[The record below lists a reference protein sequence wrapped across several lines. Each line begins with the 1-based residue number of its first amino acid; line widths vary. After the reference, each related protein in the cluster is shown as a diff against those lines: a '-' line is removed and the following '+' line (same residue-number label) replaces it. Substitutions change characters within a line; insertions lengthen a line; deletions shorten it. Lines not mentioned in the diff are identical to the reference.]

1 MKWVGQEATTTGGSF
16 STTNRVYRDCWRQ
29 CFRANSSSPFALLVS
44 YPCPP
49 PCWSVSLRKS
59 ASKSSKM
66 GCMLYRTRLKM
77 CTMGR
82 SVAHRHWRP
91 LTRPGLAPLPRV
103 SALARW
109 GGALPRPLMG
119 FALAVLDKCMTAA
132 HTAVSDAPEASWYR
146 GLLQARHR
154 TVSWLMQTITLIRC
168 SALPLMTP
176 LLPTRSAFEY
186 GAHGSAMRNA
196 SL

>member
-1 MKWVGQEATTTGGSF
+1 
-16 STTNRVYRDCWRQ
+16 
-29 CFRANSSSPFALLVS
+29 
-44 YPCPP
+44 
-49 PCWSVSLRKS
+49 
-59 ASKSSKM
+59 
-66 GCMLYRTRLKM
+66 
-77 CTMGR
+77 
-82 SVAHRHWRP
+82 
-91 LTRPGLAPLPRV
+91 LPRV

-109 GGALPRPLMG
+109 DGALPRPLMG
-119 FALAVLDKCMTAA
+119 FALAVIDKCMTAA

-154 TVSWLMQTITLIRC
+154 TVSWLMQTIRGKAEDQAGRC
-168 SALPLMTP
+168 TRTQPGPAGRCARSSRMPTGPSGPLRGAVDENVISPSVVTGLTNVMVALPLMTP